1 MTSSD
6 ELYITEIAY
15 ETFNQFSKVYGDR
28 YLTSNVQILNPATGQ
43 FEYIG
48 AQYRYFT
55 TPMGTLHLILTN
67 VVTLGLTS
75 RLGLRIMSFGI
86 LYDFTGNS
94 NVSRV
99 IKAATLVQQDW
110 FKNAVNFNQP
120 IDLFVLLGHN
130 PPRATVGGST
140 FGTIYNAIR
149 YMKPQVPIQVF
160 GGHSHVRDFVVYDDK
175 ATGLESGNSYSSFRF
190 LSLII

>member
-1 MTSSD
+1 
-6 ELYITEIAY
+6 
-15 ETFNQFSKVYGDR
+15 
-28 YLTSNVQILNPATGQ
+28 
-43 FEYIG
+43 
-48 AQYRYFT
+48 
-55 TPMGTLHLILTN
+55 
-67 VVTLGLTS
+67 
-75 RLGLRIMSFGI
+75 MSFGI

-99 IKAATLVQQDW
+99 IKAATLVQQAW
-110 FKNAVNFNQP
+110 FKNAVNFDQP

-149 YMKPQVPIQVF
+149 SMRREIPIQVF

-175 ATGLESGNSYSSFRF
+175 ATGLESGINCSKFKLNF
-190 LSLII
+190 LKPRQADTARH